1 MRTPRAAR
9 LCSALRRARCISRVS
24 AAGGGRTQPP
34 LHSSRSPAQG
44 WGKSAPHFSFPR
56 CAKRRRCLRKAAGR
70 VEAAPCPSM
79 RRPMQPENHGGAQK
93 KSSMLRKLKK
103 ASSKLWKSATGQT
116 DDRGRFVAE
125 PPPPPPPRAPPP
137 AAAPPPPPVATA
149 AAPTADEKARRT
161 AARLEKKRR
170 RAAARNRQKARDA
183 AVPGAPPAPT
193 RQAPRPPPPTR
204 DVPSRPPPPPPRAAP
219 TAPNPCDLGI
229 PGAAA
234 KAKADGDSQFR
245 ANNVVAARE
254 SYTRALDRL
263 GVTDDVADATRRSF
277 RAALLSNRAACDMAL
292 ARQHGASKGRVCYHR
307 AIRDCTAAFEAAP
320 APYARAML
328 RRGQA
333 KLAVGNSAGAILCGN
348 QISRPTPSTRRCP
361 RNWLISTQVRS
372 RTRFLSRRPSWR

>member
-1 MRTPRAAR
+1 
-9 LCSALRRARCISRVS
+9 
-24 AAGGGRTQPP
+24 
-34 LHSSRSPAQG
+34 
-44 WGKSAPHFSFPR
+44 
-56 CAKRRRCLRKAAGR
+56 
-70 VEAAPCPSM
+70 
-79 RRPMQPENHGGAQK
+79 
-93 KSSMLRKLKK
+93 MLRKLKK

-125 PPPPPPPRAPPP
+125 PPPPPLPPRPVPPP
-137 AAAPPPPPVATA
+137 AAAPPPPP
-149 AAPTADEKARRT
+149 PPSADEKERRT

-170 RAAARNRQKARDA
+170 RNAARQRQKAREA
-183 AVPGAPPAPT
+183 AAPGAPPAPT

-204 DVPSRPPPPPPRAAP
+204 DVPSRPPPPPRAAP

-263 GVTDDVADATRRSF
+263 GATDDVADATRRSF

-307 AIRDCTAAFEAAP
+307 AIRDCTLAFEAAP

-333 KLAVGNSAGAILCGN
+333 KLAVGNSAGSILCGN
-348 QISRPTPSTRRCP
+348 QTRAPHAIDATPSP
-361 RNWLISTQVRS
+361 
-372 RTRFLSRRPSWR
+372 